1 MHTES
6 IERWVHD
13 HTFGQ
18 DRKKSAERRTLIV
31 SIVTVLTM
39 VVEIVAGISF
49 GSMALLADGL
59 HMGSHA
65 SALGIS
71 VFAYRF
77 TRAHAKDA
85 RFNFGTGKVNSLAAF
100 ASATM
105 LALFALAMAWES
117 IARFLSPVPIGFN
130 QAILVA
136 VLGLI
141 VNGACLAI
149 LGGHGH
155 SHGKRG
161 RKQEEED
168 RHAHEHPGQSGDAQ
182 HHRRHSRHSPIRHDH
197 KDHNLRSAY
206 LHVLA
211 DAMTSVLAIFAL
223 LAAKYLGQ
231 QWLDPFMGLI
241 GATLVVHWSWGLL
254 RSSARVLLDRQAP
267 EEVREAIRKAIESE
281 GDNRVSDLHVW
292 SVGPGIYAAEVAIVS
307 SRPLDPDSYYT
318 LLPKELG
325 LVHAT
330 FETHLCAARIPET
343 LRSPRRTL

>member
-6 IERWVHD
+6 IDRWVHD

-18 DRKKSAERRTLIV
+18 DRKKSAERRTLVV

-39 VVEIVAGISF
+39 VVEILAGVAF

-65 SALGIS
+65 SALAIS

-100 ASATM
+100 ASATV
-105 LALFALAMAWES
+105 LALIALAMAWES
-117 IARFLSPVPIGFN
+117 VARFLSPVPIGFD

-136 VLGLI
+136 VIGLV

-149 LGGHGH
+149 LGGHGPTHEKGVGERDEDAHHVHVDH
-155 SHGKRG
+155 S
-161 RKQEEED
+161 
-168 RHAHEHPGQSGDAQ
+168 
-182 HHRRHSRHSPIRHDH
+182 
-197 KDHNLRSAY
+197 LRSAY

-211 DAMTSVLAIFAL
+211 DALTSVLAIFAL
-223 LAAKYLGQ
+223 LAGKYLGQ
-231 QWLDPFMGLI
+231 QWLDPFMGLV
-241 GATLVVHWSWGLL
+241 GAALVVHWSKGLL
-254 RSSARVLLDRQAP
+254 RSSARVLLDLQAP
-267 EEVREAIRKAIESE
+267 DEVREAIRKSIESE
-281 GDNRVSDLHVW
+281 GDNRVYDLHVW

-307 SRPLDPDSYYT
+307 SRPLDPDSYYS

-330 FETHLCAARIPET
+330 FETHLCAPHPHIREA
-343 LRSPRRTL
+343 L

>member
-39 VVEIVAGISF
+39 VVEIVAGIAF

-65 SALGIS
+65 SALAIS

-117 IARFLSPVPIGFN
+117 VARFLSPVPIGFN

-136 VLGLI
+136 FLGLI

-155 SHGKRG
+155 SRGKGSRE
-161 RKQEEED
+161 QDED
-168 RHAHEHPGQSGDAQ
+168 GH
-182 HHRRHSRHSPIRHDH
+182 HSRRSSVSEDQR
-197 KDHNLRSAY
+197 DHNLRSAY

-211 DAMTSVLAIFAL
+211 DSLTSVLAIFAL
-223 LAAKYLGQ
+223 LAGKYLGQ
-231 QWLDPFMGLI
+231 QWLDPSMGLV
-241 GATLVVHWSWGLL
+241 GATLVVRWSWGLL
-254 RSSARVLLDRQAP
+254 RSSARVLLDLQAP
-267 EEVREAIRKAIESE
+267 AEVGEAIRKAIESE

-292 SVGPGIYAAEVAIVS
+292 SVGPGIHAAEIAIVS
-307 SRPLDPDSYYT
+307 SRPLDPDSYYG

-325 LVHAT
+325 LVHVT
-330 FETHLCAARIPET
+330 FETHLCAAHIRE
-343 LRSPRRTL
+343 SP

>member
-18 DRKKSAERRTLIV
+18 DRKRSAERRTLIV

-65 SALGIS
+65 SALAIS

-77 TRAHAKDA
+77 TRAHAKDP

-105 LALFALAMAWES
+105 LALFALVMAWES
-117 IARFLSPVPIGFN
+117 IARFLSPVSIGFN

-136 VLGLI
+136 VVGLI

-155 SHGKRG
+155 SHGKGG
-161 RKQEEED
+161 REREEED
-168 RHAHEHPGQSGDAQ
+168 AHGHPGQSGDEQ
-182 HHRRHSRHSPIRHDH
+182 HHRRHARRSIVRHDH
-197 KDHNLRSAY
+197 KDHNLRSSY

-211 DAMTSVLAIFAL
+211 DALTSVLAIFAL

-231 QWLDPFMGLI
+231 QWLDPLMGLV
-241 GATLVVHWSWGLL
+241 GAALVVRWSWGLL

-267 EEVREAIRKAIESE
+267 DEVRDAIRNAIESE

-307 SRPLDPDSYYT
+307 SRPLDPDSYYS

-330 FETHLCAARIPET
+330 FETHLCAARIP
-343 LRSPRRTL
+343 PAD

>member
-6 IERWVHD
+6 IERWVHE

-18 DRKKSAERRTLIV
+18 DRKKSAERRTLAV

-39 VVEIVAGISF
+39 VVEILAGIAF

-65 SALGIS
+65 SALAIS

-85 RFNFGTGKVNSLAAF
+85 RFNFGTGKVSSLAAF
-100 ASATM
+100 ASATV
-105 LALFALAMAWES
+105 LALIALAMAWES
-117 IARFLSPVPIGFN
+117 VARFLSPVHIGFN

-136 VLGLI
+136 VLGLV

-149 LGGHGH
+149 LGGHGP
-155 SHGKRG
+155 SHGKGG
-161 RKQEEED
+161 REQGED
-168 RHAHEHPGQSGDAQ
+168 DLHPHEHPGRSRDEQLHR
-182 HHRRHSRHSPIRHDH
+182 HHVRHSSIRHDP

-211 DAMTSVLAIFAL
+211 DALTSVLAIFAL
-223 LAAKYLGQ
+223 LAGKYLGQ
-231 QWLDPFMGLI
+231 QWLDPFMGLV
-241 GATLVVHWSWGLL
+241 GAALVVHWSRGLL
-254 RSSARVLLDRQAP
+254 RSSARVLLDLQAP
-267 EEVREAIRKAIESE
+267 DEVREAIRKSIESE
-281 GDNRVSDLHVW
+281 GDNRVYDLHVW

-307 SRPLDPDSYYT
+307 SRPLDPDSYYS

-330 FETHLCAARIPET
+330 FETHLCASHIREA
-343 LRSPRRTL
+343 L